1 MIDPTNDE
9 LLSLCEAAKLV
20 PSNRGEHVDESTL
33 RRWARVGLHGVKLE
47 IVRHRLGARTSEAM
61 LRRFSESVTAALA
74 GLPPQRKQQQPAS
87 SAKRRQKP
95 KPSNRHEPPAAS
107 DLPE

>member
-9 LLSLCEAAKLV
+9 LIPLCEAAKLV

-47 IVRHRLGARTSEAM
+47 IVRHRLGARTSKAM
-61 LRRFSESVTAALA
+61 LQRFQDRTTEALNQ
-74 GLPPQRKQQQPAS
+74 LR
-87 SAKRRQKP
+87 
-95 KPSNRHEPPAAS
+95 
-107 DLPE
+107 L

>member
-47 IVRHRLGARTSEAM
+47 IVRHRLGARTSQAM
-61 LRRFSESVTAALA
+61 LHRFSESVTAALA
-74 GLPPQRKQQQPAS
+74 GLPPHRKQQPAS
-87 SAKRRQKP
+87 SVKRRQKP
-95 KPSNRHEPPAAS
+95 KPSNRHEPTAGS